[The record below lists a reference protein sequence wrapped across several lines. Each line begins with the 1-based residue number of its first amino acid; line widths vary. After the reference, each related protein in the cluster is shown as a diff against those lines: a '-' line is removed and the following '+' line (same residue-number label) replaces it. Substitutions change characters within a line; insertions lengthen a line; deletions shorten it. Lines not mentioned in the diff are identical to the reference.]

1 MPTYHFHVDNGTFVP
16 DANGVELLDLAAAQV
31 EAVRA
36 AGEMINEAKQSFW
49 NHQTPWIMHVTDGEN
64 RLLFSLQFGAKVPSG
79 DALYIPRAEASSAD
93 QKESPAA

>member
-1 MPTYHFHVDNGTFVP
+1 MPIYHFHVDNGEFIP

-49 NHQTPWIMHVTDGEN
+49 NHQTPWIMHVTDGRN
-64 RLLFSLQFGAKVPSG
+64 RLLFTLQFGAKIPSG
-79 DALYIPRAEASSAD
+79 DAIYVPTAE
-93 QKESPAA
+93 KGPAT